1 MTAQPA
7 IAVTGATGALGGSVA
22 RQLAER
28 GIAQRLIVRNAERA
42 PSLPGAD
49 VAEASYE
56 DGDALTAALRGIET
70 VFFVSGNEAA
80 DRESVHR
87 SAVKAFEAASVRRV
101 VYTSFLGALPDASFT
116 FARTHHATEEMI
128 RAAGLDYTFLRPS
141 FYLDYVADWADAEG
155 VIRGPAGDGRIAWV
169 ARDDLAEAAAAV
181 LSTEGHDGRTYDLTG
196 DELLTLEET
205 ATRLTEATGTT
216 YRFENESI
224 DQAYASRREGYP
236 GTPDWE
242 LDGWVGTYLAIAR
255 GEMAVA
261 SRSVAELTG
270 HRPRGIA
277 DFYTG

>member
-1 MTAQPA
+1 MTAQPTL
-7 IAVTGATGALGGSVA
+7 AVTGATGALGGSVA
-22 RQLAER
+22 RRLAER
-28 GIAQRLIVRNAERA
+28 GLAQRLIVRNAERA

-56 DGDALTAALRGIET
+56 DGEALADALRGIET
-70 VFFVSGNEAA
+70 VFFVSGHEAA

-87 SAVKAFEAASVRRV
+87 SAVDAFVAAGVRRV
-101 VYTSFLGALPDASFT
+101 VYTSFLGASPEASFT

-128 RAAGLDYTFLRPS
+128 RATGMDFVFLRPS

-155 VIRGPAGDGRIAWV
+155 AIRGPAGDGRIAWL
-169 ARDDLAEAAAAV
+169 AREDLAEAAAVV

-196 DELLTLEET
+196 DELLTLDQT
-205 ATRLTEATGTT
+205 AARLTEATGTT
-216 YRFENESI
+216 YRFQNESV
-224 DQAYASRREGYP
+224 DQAYASRRQGYP

-261 SRSVAELTG
+261 SGAVEELTG
-270 HRPRGIA
+270 HRPRDIA
-277 DFYTG
+277 DYYGR

>member
-1 MTAQPA
+1 MTAQPTL
-7 IAVTGATGALGGSVA
+7 AVTGATGALGGSVA
-22 RQLAER
+22 RRLAER
-28 GIAQRLIVRNAERA
+28 GLAQRLIVRNAERA

-56 DGDALTAALRGIET
+56 DGEALADALRGIET
-70 VFFVSGNEAA
+70 VFFVSGHEAA

-87 SAVKAFEAASVRRV
+87 SAVDAFVAAGVRRV
-101 VYTSFLGALPDASFT
+101 VYTSFLGASPEASFT

-128 RAAGLDYTFLRPS
+128 RATGMDFVFLRPS

-169 ARDDLAEAAAAV
+169 AREDLAEAAAVV

-196 DELLTLEET
+196 DELLTLDQT
-205 ATRLTEATGTT
+205 AARLTEATGTT
-216 YRFENESI
+216 YRFQNESV
-224 DQAYASRREGYP
+224 DQAYASRRQGYP
-236 GTPDWE
+236 GTPEWE

-261 SRSVAELTG
+261 SGSVEELTG
-270 HRPRGIA
+270 HAPQGIA
-277 DFYTG
+277 DFYGR

>member
-1 MTAQPA
+1 MTAQPTL
-7 IAVTGATGALGGSVA
+7 AVTGATGALGGSVA
-22 RQLAER
+22 RRLAER
-28 GIAQRLIVRNAERA
+28 GLAQRLIVRNAERA

-56 DGDALTAALRGIET
+56 EGEALADALRGIET
-70 VFFVSGNEAA
+70 VFFVSGHEAA

-87 SAVKAFEAASVRRV
+87 SAVDAFVAAGVRRV
-101 VYTSFLGALPDASFT
+101 VYTSFLGASPEASFT

-128 RAAGLDYTFLRPS
+128 RATGMDFAFLRPS

-169 ARDDLAEAAAAV
+169 AREDLAEAAAVV

-196 DELLTLEET
+196 DELLTLDQT
-205 ATRLTEATGTT
+205 AARLTEATGTT
-216 YRFENESI
+216 YRFQNESR
-224 DQAYASRREGYP
+224 DQAYASRRQGYP
-236 GTPDWE
+236 GTPEWE

-261 SRSVAELTG
+261 SGSVEELTG
-270 HRPRGIA
+270 HATQGIA
-277 DFYTG
+277 DFYGR

>member
-1 MTAQPA
+1 MTAQPTL
-7 IAVTGATGALGGSVA
+7 AVTGATGALGGSVA
-22 RQLAER
+22 RRLAER
-28 GIAQRLIVRNAERA
+28 GLAQRLIVRNAERA

-56 DGDALTAALRGIET
+56 EGEALADALRGIET
-70 VFFVSGNEAA
+70 VFFVSGHEAA

-87 SAVKAFEAASVRRV
+87 SAVDAFVAAGVRRV
-101 VYTSFLGALPDASFT
+101 VYTSFLGASPEASFT

-128 RAAGLDYTFLRPS
+128 RATGMDFAFLRPS

-169 ARDDLAEAAAAV
+169 AREDLAEAAAVV

-196 DELLTLEET
+196 DELLTLDQT
-205 ATRLTEATGTT
+205 AARLTEATGTT
-216 YRFENESI
+216 YRFQNESV
-224 DQAYASRREGYP
+224 DQAYASRRQSFP
-236 GTPDWE
+236 GTPEWE

-261 SRSVAELTG
+261 SGSVEELTG
-270 HRPRGIA
+270 HRPRDIA
-277 DFYTG
+277 DYYGR

>member
-1 MTAQPA
+1 MTAQPTL
-7 IAVTGATGALGGSVA
+7 AVTGATGALGGSVA
-22 RQLAER
+22 RRLAER
-28 GIAQRLIVRNAERA
+28 GLAQRLIVRNAERA

-56 DGDALTAALRGIET
+56 DGEALADALRGIET
-70 VFFVSGNEAA
+70 VFFVSGHEAA

-87 SAVKAFEAASVRRV
+87 SAVDAFVAAGVRRV
-101 VYTSFLGALPDASFT
+101 VYTSFLGASPEASFT

-128 RAAGLDYTFLRPS
+128 KAAGVDFTFLRPS

-169 ARDDLAEAAAAV
+169 AREDLAEAAAVV
-181 LSTEGHDGRTYDLTG
+181 LSTEGHNGRTYDLTG
-196 DELLTLEET
+196 DELLTLDQT
-205 ATRLTEATGTT
+205 AARLTEATGRT
-216 YRFENESI
+216 YRFEDETI
-224 DQAYASRREGYP
+224 EQAYSTRRQGYP
-236 GTPDWE
+236 GTPEWE

-261 SRSVAELTG
+261 SGSVEALTG

-277 DFYTG
+277 DFYGR

>member
-1 MTAQPA
+1 MTAQPTL
-7 IAVTGATGALGGSVA
+7 AVTGATGALGGSVA
-22 RQLAER
+22 RRLAER
-28 GIAQRLIVRNAERA
+28 GLAQRLIVRNAERA

-56 DGDALTAALRGIET
+56 DGEALADALRGIET
-70 VFFVSGNEAA
+70 VFFVSGHEAA

-87 SAVKAFEAASVRRV
+87 SAVDAFVAAGVRRV
-101 VYTSFLGALPDASFT
+101 VYTSFLGASPEASFT

-128 RAAGLDYTFLRPS
+128 RATGMDFVFLRPS

-155 VIRGPAGDGRIAWV
+155 AIRGPAGDGRIAWL
-169 ARDDLAEAAAAV
+169 AREDLAEAAAVV

-196 DELLTLEET
+196 DELLTLDQT
-205 ATRLTEATGTT
+205 AARLTEATGAT
-216 YRFENESI
+216 YRFQNESV
-224 DQAYASRREGYP
+224 DQAYASRRQGYP

-261 SRSVAELTG
+261 SGAVEELTG
-270 HRPRGIA
+270 HRPRDIA
-277 DFYTG
+277 DYYGR

>member
-1 MTAQPA
+1 MTAQPTL
-7 IAVTGATGALGGSVA
+7 AVTGATGALGGSVA
-22 RQLAER
+22 RRLAER
-28 GIAQRLIVRNAERA
+28 GVPQRLIVRNAERA

-56 DGDALTAALRGIET
+56 EGEALADALRGIET

-87 SAVKAFEAASVRRV
+87 SALDAFVAAGVRRV
-101 VYTSFLGALPDASFT
+101 VYTSFLGASPEASFT
-116 FARTHHATEEMI
+116 YARTHRATEEMI
-128 RAAGLDYTFLRPS
+128 RAAGFDFVFLRPS

-169 ARDDLAEAAAAV
+169 AREDLAEAAAVV

-196 DELLTLEET
+196 DELLTLDQT
-205 ATRLTEATGTT
+205 AARLTEATGTT
-216 YRFENESI
+216 YRFQNESV
-224 DQAYASRREGYP
+224 DQAYASRRQSFP
-236 GTPDWE
+236 GTPEWA

-261 SRSVAELTG
+261 SGAVEELTG
-270 HRPRGIA
+270 HAPQGIA
-277 DFYTG
+277 DYYGR